1 MRNRSFLVLG
11 VCALALA
18 APASSQILTAGI
30 DVWTTPNDGSA
41 YVDFTQNP
49 IPAGFF
55 CTGSQAFAQKI
66 AVKGSPIATTPSGVL
81 GSTDTIVERASDVNL
96 SSGVGS
102 TAIRVRAISFVNSA
116 AISVSGCSN
125 TFSAKVGLNGAA
137 PNGNLTIR
145 GSVSA
150 GGTFDADFTVP
161 GKVTFTN
168 NSTGQPLSDSVAE
181 TVRLQTTGAPWS
193 TSVGTG
199 GIAYANQVTIDSDG
213 NGVPDYTTRGTTPG
227 FAPGWW
233 NGVPVKVDHH
243 GPHPTWPLPPPPP
256 PPPCPR
262 SVFSAVSSFEAD
274 QAGTL
279 STSTTTAD
287 EVTVLSSTEYAGQRL
302 TLVDHATELTSP
314 CLAVTK
320 TGTYLVVD
328 RQ

>member
-1 MRNRSFLVLG
+1 MRNRSFFVLG
-11 VCALALA
+11 VCALALT

-81 GSTDTIVERASDVNL
+81 GSTDTIVERAKEVNL
-96 SSGVGS
+96 ASGVGS
-102 TAIRVRAISFVNSA
+102 TPIRVRAISFVNGA
-116 AISVSGCSN
+116 AISVPGCSD

-137 PNGNLTIR
+137 PDGNLTIR

-168 NSTGQPLSDSVAE
+168 NSTGQALPTSATE
-181 TVRLQTTGAPWS
+181 TVTLQTTGAPWS
-193 TSVGTG
+193 TSVGSG
-199 GIAYANQVTIDSDG
+199 GIAYANPVTIDSDG

-243 GPHPTWPLPPPPP
+243 GPHRTWPLPPPPP
-256 PPPCPR
+256 PPHCPR
-262 SVFSAVSSFEAD
+262 SVLRAVSKLEAD

-279 STSTTTAD
+279 STSTTND
-287 EVTVLSSTEYAGQRL
+287 EVTVLSSTEYAGQKL
-302 TLVDHATELTSP
+302 TLVSNAAELTTP
-314 CLAVTK
+314 CLAFTK
-320 TGTYLVVD
+320 TSTYLVAD
-328 RQ
+328 HQ